1 MEGNINNGKE
11 LWKAVHKV
19 TGKNQSHSIKELQY
33 QGKTSIGNSQ
43 IAETLNEFFCGKLIK
58 IKQSLAKPPT
68 PYVEELMIQPPQ
80 YPELSFLEITKS
92 QLDTYVKELKNTGA
106 NGTDTIPA
114 HVFKD
119 AYFLWHREM
128 LHLTNLSLCTGI
140 FPNCLKKTKIL
151 PSLKKGK
158 EETNPESYRPISSL
172 NMLAKVIERA
182 GIDQLQNHCESN
194 KIICDEQHGGR
205 ARHSTATCLVELQ
218 EEYQKAKDS
227 GLKCGIMAIDLSAT
241 YDLCNHKILD
251 QQIRIAGADNLV
263 RKWVQ
268 SFLGGRYQLV
278 EISGTCSKLTRS
290 LEMGLCQGSRASG
303 TLFAIYTNALPKAAQ
318 TNNNENEQIPTMR
331 EENIGNKKERD
342 REQKTDQ
349 THKEKQENE
358 KNEEQQRKKINVKI
372 NKEES
377 KLEGKKTRKD
387 KLRSKAMKRKM
398 NENGNKATEKRKRKK
413 KVLDKKDIVRTKQF
427 VDDTSVLVAAS
438 TNARLKILLQNT
450 YLKLER
456 HLICLE
462 MAINREKTQ
471 LTIMCPNEEGRE
483 ITITAGEKKIKHQQ
497 SLTILGFQFA
507 EDGKMDTYLWK
518 GESNLTRA
526 IRIKVSM
533 MRVIKPF
540 VSQKQLANIGNMVI
554 NSQILYMAPLWAL
567 TSQGNIEMIQKAQ
580 TKAARQLTWTRR
592 IKYTEKIH
600 RQDLMEK
607 IGWLNV
613 RQMLD
618 QSTVNLVKKA
628 AVNRASQ
635 EINNMF
641 NLKENGNRRKAQ
653 QFLIETENTTKRK
666 GINILEQGKRI
677 FNQLP
682 IEMRNNTMNDYQFKK
697 ELKLH
702 TKEHN
707 LLPYH

>member
-1 MEGNINNGKE
+1 
-11 LWKAVHKV
+11 
-19 TGKNQSHSIKELQY
+19 
-33 QGKTSIGNSQ
+33 
-43 IAETLNEFFCGKLIK
+43 
-58 IKQSLAKPPT
+58 
-68 PYVEELMIQPPQ
+68 
-80 YPELSFLEITKS
+80 
-92 QLDTYVKELKNTGA
+92 
-106 NGTDTIPA
+106 
-114 HVFKD
+114 
-119 AYFLWHREM
+119 
-128 LHLTNLSLCTGI
+128 
-140 FPNCLKKTKIL
+140 
-151 PSLKKGK
+151 
-158 EETNPESYRPISSL
+158 
-172 NMLAKVIERA
+172 
-182 GIDQLQNHCESN
+182 
-194 KIICDEQHGGR
+194 
-205 ARHSTATCLVELQ
+205 
-218 EEYQKAKDS
+218 
-227 GLKCGIMAIDLSAT
+227 
-241 YDLCNHKILD
+241 
-251 QQIRIAGADNLV
+251 
-263 RKWVQ
+263 
-268 SFLGGRYQLV
+268 
-278 EISGTCSKLTRS
+278 
-290 LEMGLCQGSRASG
+290 
-303 TLFAIYTNALPKAAQ
+303 
-318 TNNNENEQIPTMR
+318 
-331 EENIGNKKERD
+331 
-342 REQKTDQ
+342 
-349 THKEKQENE
+349 
-358 KNEEQQRKKINVKI
+358 
-372 NKEES
+372 
-377 KLEGKKTRKD
+377 
-387 KLRSKAMKRKM
+387 
-398 NENGNKATEKRKRKK
+398 
-413 KVLDKKDIVRTKQF
+413 
-427 VDDTSVLVAAS
+427 
-438 TNARLKILLQNT
+438 
-450 YLKLER
+450 
-456 HLICLE
+456 
-462 MAINREKTQ
+462 
-471 LTIMCPNEEGRE
+471 
-483 ITITAGEKKIKHQQ
+483 
-497 SLTILGFQFA
+497 
-507 EDGKMDTYLWK
+507 MDTYLWK

-653 QFLIETENTTKRK
+653 QFIIETENTTKRK